1 MKNIDKKKLQDRF
14 NANLITLFNPLINSY
29 IKYYD
34 NPVHYYFLDDE
45 TYQFFNQFFEAVD
58 SMSWESLESLKDDL
72 GQYVYVSYYGDPINK
87 EELIQLR
94 DNKSFDDNAF
104 AFHYS
109 ENLKDL
115 LGWRSE
121 EIEESEP
128 IRHDDLHELVI
139 IKSLLDVYNDI
150 KK

>member
-1 MKNIDKKKLQDRF
+1 
-14 NANLITLFNPLINSY
+14 
-29 IKYYD
+29 
-34 NPVHYYFLDDE
+34 
-45 TYQFFNQFFEAVD
+45 
-58 SMSWESLESLKDDL
+58 MSWESLESLKDDL

-139 IKSLLDVYNDI
+139 IKSFLDVYNDI

>member
-14 NANLITLFNPLINSY
+14 NENLITLFNPLINSY

-45 TYQFFNQFFEAVD
+45 TYQFFDQFFEAVD

-94 DNKSFDDNAF
+94 DNKSFDDKKHISFLTNF
-104 AFHYS
+104 
-109 ENLKDL
+109 LKL
-115 LGWRSE
+115 L
-121 EIEESEP
+121 IQ
-128 IRHDDLHELVI
+128 
-139 IKSLLDVYNDI
+139 
-150 KK
+150 

>member
-1 MKNIDKKKLQDRF
+1 MKHI
-14 NANLITLFNPLINSY
+14 S
-29 IKYYD
+29 
-34 NPVHYYFLDDE
+34 FL
-45 TYQFFNQFFEAVD
+45 TNFFEAVD

-139 IKSLLDVYNDI
+139 IKSFLDVYNDI

>member
-1 MKNIDKKKLQDRF
+1 M
-14 NANLITLFNPLINSY
+14 INSY

-94 DNKSFDDNAF
+94 DNKSFERNESFDQAIEMLILGRF
-104 AFHYS
+104 
-109 ENLKDL
+109 DL
-115 LGWRSE
+115 F
-121 EIEESEP
+121 IEEKNLLIIFKWESDGFEVE
-128 IRHDDLHELVI
+128 IDLYLV
-139 IKSLLDVYNDI
+139 
-150 KK
+150 